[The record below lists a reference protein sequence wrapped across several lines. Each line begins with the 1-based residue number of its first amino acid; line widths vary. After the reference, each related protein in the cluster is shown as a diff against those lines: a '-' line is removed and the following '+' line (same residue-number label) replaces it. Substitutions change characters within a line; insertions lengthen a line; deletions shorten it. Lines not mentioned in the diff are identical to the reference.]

1 MRELILDSSILI
13 ELASKPVPN
22 FNDIP
27 NYLGNVEMVLLDASV
42 NELSKLRKKSK
53 TKMIKAI
60 DLALRFS
67 SNLKIINTL
76 VNNENVDDLILD
88 FANKRG
94 SAVATQDRILRMR
107 LRKSGISVISLR
119 RGRIMFEG

>member
-22 FNDIP
+22 FNDISD
-27 NYLGNVEMVLLDASV
+27 YLGNVEMVLLDASV

-107 LRKSGISVISLR
+107 LRKSRISVISLR

>member
-1 MRELILDSSILI
+1 
-13 ELASKPVPN
+13 
-22 FNDIP
+22 
-27 NYLGNVEMVLLDASV
+27 MVLLDASV

>member
-27 NYLGNVEMVLLDASV
+27 DYLGNVEMVLLDASV

>member
-1 MRELILDSSILI
+1 LRELILDSSILI

-27 NYLGNVEMVLLDASV
+27 DYLGNVEMVLLDASV

>member
-27 NYLGNVEMVLLDASV
+27 DYLGNVEMVLLDASV

-107 LRKSGISVISLR
+107 LRKSRISVISLR

>member
-13 ELASKPVPN
+13 ELASRPVPN